1 MEGGPVNSRFT
12 PVRKFPPVTLERLD
26 LALAIIA
33 EAIETHPG
41 GEVYW
46 PLFERL
52 EREREALV
60 ARADRLAVARARI
73 WLDRASEVSS

>member
-1 MEGGPVNSRFT
+1 MNT
-12 PVRKFPPVTLERLD
+12 PLTTVRKFPPVTLERLD

-33 EAIETHPG
+33 EAIETHSG

-52 EREREALV
+52 ERERKALV
-60 ARADRLAVARARI
+60 SRADRLAAARARVGAETQNRTMMSH
-73 WLDRASEVSS
+73 LP

>member
-1 MEGGPVNSRFT
+1 MNSPFS

-26 LALAIIA
+26 LAMAIIA

-52 EREREALV
+52 ERERKALV
-60 ARADRLAVARARI
+60 SRAERLAVARARVDDGKQRQAAE
-73 WLDRASEVSS
+73 LRHR